1 MPWYIDSG
9 GDGME
14 LRVLRYFLEVA
25 REGSVTRAAARLHIS
40 QPTLSRQLKDL
51 EGELGK
57 KLFLRGSHDV
67 KLTDEG
73 MLLRKRAEDLLNMAD
88 RTVEEF
94 RSLDGFTGGDVWVGC
109 AESDGIKHLARCYK
123 ALLERYPGLRLH
135 LQSGN
140 SADVTERLDR
150 GLLDFAVIVHEVDL
164 TKYNFLELPAI
175 DRYGVLMRK
184 DDPLAAKEAVSVDDL
199 LDVPLICSRQGIT
212 EDYPKLFREKMDALR
227 IVATFNLAYN
237 AGVLVREGVG
247 CALTFDK
254 LADTSAGSELT
265 FRPLTPPLE
274 TRMYLIWKKYQV
286 FSPAAE
292 ALLEEVRAR
301 LGNGRREEAAK

>member
-1 MPWYIDSG
+1 
-9 GDGME
+9 ME

-25 REGSVTRAAARLHIS
+25 RERSVTRAAERLHIS
-40 QPTLSRQLKDL
+40 QPTLSKQLKDL

-57 KLFLRGSHDV
+57 KLFVRGSHDV
-67 KLTDEG
+67 KLTNEG
-73 MLLRKRAEDLLNMAD
+73 MLLRKRAEDILNMAD
-88 RTVEEF
+88 KTLEEF
-94 RSLDGFTGGDVWVGC
+94 KSLGTFTGGDVWVGC
-109 AESDGIKHLARCYK
+109 AESEGIKHLARCFK
-123 ALLERYPGLRLH
+123 ALLEQVPGLRLH

-164 TKYNFLELPAI
+164 SKYNYLLMPAT

-184 DDPLAAKEAVSVDDL
+184 DSPLADREAVRVDDL
-199 LDVPLICSRQGIT
+199 LAVPLICSRQGIT
-212 EDYPKLFREKMDALR
+212 EDYPKVFQEKMDALR

-237 AGVLVREGVG
+237 AGILVREGVG
-247 CALTFDK
+247 YALTFDK

-265 FRPLTPPLE
+265 FRPLEPALE

-286 FSPAAE
+286 FTPAAE
-292 ALLEEVRAR
+292 VLLEKMKREFLNRA
-301 LGNGRREEAAK
+301 GTP

>member
-1 MPWYIDSG
+1 
-9 GDGME
+9 ME

-25 REGSVTRAAARLHIS
+25 RERSVTRAAERLHIS
-40 QPTLSRQLKDL
+40 QPTLSKQLKDL

-57 KLFLRGSHDV
+57 KLFVRGSHDV

-73 MLLRKRAEDLLNMAD
+73 MLLRKRAEDILSMAD
-88 RTVEEF
+88 KTVDEF
-94 RSLDGFTGGDVWVGC
+94 RSLGEFTGGDVWVGC
-109 AESDGIKHLARCYK
+109 AESEGIKHLARCFK

-164 TKYNFLELPAI
+164 SKYNYLPMPAI

-184 DDPLAAKEAVSVDDL
+184 DSPLAGKETVQVDDL

-212 EDYPKLFREKMDALR
+212 EDYPKVFQERMDSLR

-254 LADTSAGSELT
+254 LADTSTESELT
-265 FRPLTPPLE
+265 FRPLEPALE

-292 ALLEEVRAR
+292 VLLGMMKQEFLKSAEDC
-301 LGNGRREEAAK
+301 

>member
-1 MPWYIDSG
+1 
-9 GDGME
+9 ME

-25 REGSVTRAAARLHIS
+25 REKSVTRAAERLHIS
-40 QPTLSRQLKDL
+40 QPTLSKQLKDL
-51 EGELGK
+51 EGELGR
-57 KLFLRGSHDV
+57 KLFVRGSHDV

-73 MLLRKRAEDLLNMAD
+73 MLLRKRAEDILSMAD
-88 RTVEEF
+88 KTVDEF
-94 RSLDGFTGGDVWVGC
+94 RSLGEFTGGDVWVGC
-109 AESDGIKHLARCYK
+109 AESEGIKHLARCFK
-123 ALLERYPGLRLH
+123 TLLERYPGLRLH

-164 TKYNFLELPAI
+164 SKYHYLPMPAI

-184 DDPLAAKEAVSVDDL
+184 DSPLAGKEAVQVDDL

-212 EDYPKLFREKMDALR
+212 EDYPKVFQEKMDSLR

-237 AGVLVREGVG
+237 ASVLVREGVG

-254 LADTSAGSELT
+254 LADTSAESELT
-265 FRPLTPPLE
+265 FRPLEPALE

-292 ALLEEVRAR
+292 VLLKEMKQEF
-301 LGNGRREEAAK
+301 LNSTETP